1 MNLSLTHINI
11 KKNIKLRRLC
21 GFVNSFFKRKSI
33 KTLRKIIETFEFAVD
48 HSIEGD
54 TIKYSS
60 NQARIN
66 RILNKETINVLL
78 RLDVIFSCIIG
89 IDDENKIDDFTN
101 KKTNNKLN
109 SMLKK
114 FFEKILKIFT
124 SISNSDI
131 LIFIMRC
138 MRLSCKLLAPHMKL
152 MRQIIHASTNVLG
165 NDIKLQYQNNLL
177 IREIAITYSGHIRE
191 TIIKGALKT
200 HLKNIKTNNFVSKSH
215 LRFMTSSI
223 IKLMLLSSEACY
235 NITFEYLRHVSL
247 TIMSKKLSNLNSLN
261 RIHNLQF
268 INGLEFWS
276 LVIAS
281 SRGQSNMRPLVYPSV
296 LLIYYLI
303 NIKPAPIYL
312 LFRVRMLLIANKILE
327 ESGTFVPLKS
337 VFDCLESI
345 HLDIAHCGQN
355 FSVEIKKKLK
365 VSKKILREYSYQ
377 QKMIKIILY
386 IISKYLIRYVRQFEF
401 PELSFI
407 IFLKL
412 RKFLEKTSVKRI
424 CNYAKLM
431 MQAIEATSHFII
443 FRRKRSGNKH
453 QKHQSTY
460 LISKINTFGSLSPIY
475 VYNQY
480 VKLKIKSSFSILEN

>member
-1 MNLSLTHINI
+1 
-11 KKNIKLRRLC
+11 
-21 GFVNSFFKRKSI
+21 
-33 KTLRKIIETFEFAVD
+33 
-48 HSIEGD
+48 
-54 TIKYSS
+54 
-60 NQARIN
+60 
-66 RILNKETINVLL
+66 
-78 RLDVIFSCIIG
+78 
-89 IDDENKIDDFTN
+89 
-101 KKTNNKLN
+101 
-109 SMLKK
+109 
-114 FFEKILKIFT
+114 
-124 SISNSDI
+124 
-131 LIFIMRC
+131 MRC
-138 MRLSCKLLAPHMKL
+138 MRLSCKLLVPHMKL
-152 MRQIIHASTNVLG
+152 MRQIIHTSTNVLG

-177 IREIAITYSGHIRE
+177 IREIAIIYSGHIHE
-191 TIIKGALKT
+191 IIIKGALKI
-200 HLKNIKTNNFVSKSH
+200 HLKNIKINNFVSKLY

-247 TIMSKKLSNLNSLN
+247 TIMSKKLFNLNSLN

-276 LVIAS
+276 FVIVF

-303 NIKPAPIYL
+303 NIKLVSIYL
-312 LFRVRMLLIANKILE
+312 LFRVQMLLIANKILE
-327 ESGTFVPLKS
+327 ENGTFVPLKS
-337 VFDCLESI
+337 VFDCLKFI
-345 HLDIAHCGQN
+345 YLDIAHCGQN

-365 VSKKILREYSYQ
+365 VSKKILCEYSYQ

-386 IISKYLIRYVRQFEF
+386 IISKYLIKYVRQFEF

-431 MQAIEATSHFII
+431 MQAIEVTSHFII

-453 QKHQSTY
+453 QKHQSIY
-460 LISKINTFGSLSPIY
+460 FISKINTFGRLI
-475 VYNQY
+475 
-480 VKLKIKSSFSILEN
+480 